1 MENRPRK
8 GYAFHYMV
16 TSNMKVHDAEIE
28 SKEALK
34 EAFVQKEPIK
44 VGNIIY
50 VPKLHTP
57 SIASGVGVC
66 QLCRYYRIKGLC
78 KSHIADKV
86 CSACGEADLYINYCY
101 REPDLV
107 QRAQLE
113 VKLHYLQTP
122 T

>member
-1 MENRPRK
+1 
-8 GYAFHYMV
+8 
-16 TSNMKVHDAEIE
+16 MKVHDAQIE

-34 EAFVQKEPIK
+34 EAFLHKEPIK

-50 VPKLHTP
+50 VSEHHTP

-66 QLCRYYRIKGLC
+66 QLCRYYRIKGLY

-86 CSACGEADLYINYCY
+86 CSACGEADLDINYCD
-101 REPDLV
+101 REPDLG

-113 VKLHYLQTP
+113 VKLHYLQTQ
-122 T
+122 TL